1 MNLKRK
7 KILAPSILAGNH
19 ANLCES
25 LLIADQDGREWIH
38 LDIMDG
44 HFVPNLSFGPQT
56 VADLRK
62 SSSIFFD
69 VHLMLDQPDRY
80 IEPFINAGADL
91 ISIHLEPDYDHLETL
106 SRIKK
111 AGLKNGMV
119 INPDT
124 PIDGLVPY
132 LDKVDLVL
140 FMTVFPGFGG
150 QKFIYEVLSKAKDI
164 SKLREEKNLDFLI
177 EVDGGVGP
185 DNIKSCMDSGVDI
198 FVAGTAYYKLDQS
211 GRKEFA
217 DRIERSNSIS

>member
-1 MNLKRK
+1 M

-19 ANLCES
+19 ANLLQAVQVAEE
-25 LLIADQDGREWIH
+25 DGRKWIH

-62 SSSIFFD
+62 DSKLFFD

-80 IEPFINAGADL
+80 VDPFIQAGSDL
-91 ISIHLEPDYDHLETL
+91 ISIHLEPEYDHNATL
-106 SRIKK
+106 DKIKK
-111 AGLKNGMV
+111 AGVQTGMV

-124 PIDGLVPY
+124 PVEGIIPF
-132 LDKVDLVL
+132 LDQLDLVL
-140 FMTVFPGFGG
+140 LMTVFPGFGG
-150 QKFIYEVLSKAKDI
+150 QKFIESVLEKAQVI
-164 SKLREEKNLDFLI
+164 AELRKENQNNFLI

-185 DNIKSCMDSGVDI
+185 EHVTACLESGVDI
-198 FVAGTAYYKLDQS
+198 IVAGTAYYKRDQA

-217 DRIERSNSIS
+217 EAIELN